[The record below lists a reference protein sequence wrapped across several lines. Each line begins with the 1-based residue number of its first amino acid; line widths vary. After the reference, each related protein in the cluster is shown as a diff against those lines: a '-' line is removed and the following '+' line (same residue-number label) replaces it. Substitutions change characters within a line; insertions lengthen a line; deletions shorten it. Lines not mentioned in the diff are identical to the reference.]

1 MFNMKKVMWCVVK
14 VIAAS
19 PQAAHYSWRSSVLTR
34 AQSFFRAMYSW
45 QDLDFCICLSA
56 LLHPY
61 MSSKVTQVRMFH
73 YQKVKHWVSKAASK
87 FFLDLDRKFTVRTIH
102 HVFTFSWKYSSR
114 SWRFQWPVSRK
125 AVLFHEFISAVN
137 STNYSSYRVE
147 LDNHP
152 DNVLVQGDNMYL
164 NAFNRMISFLVRDF
178 CRWTTYQRNRCLL

>member
-87 FFLDLDRKFTVRTIH
+87 FFLDLDRKFTVTKNN
-102 HVFTFSWKYSSR
+102 TSCLY
-114 SWRFQWPVSRK
+114 
-125 AVLFHEFISAVN
+125 
-137 STNYSSYRVE
+137 
-147 LDNHP
+147 
-152 DNVLVQGDNMYL
+152 
-164 NAFNRMISFLVRDF
+164 FLVEVF
-178 CRWTTYQRNRCLL
+178 IKVMKVSVASLEESSALSWVYQCC